1 LRLTFAQLN
10 FTVGAFDANLERM
23 REAVGAAEAAGS
35 ELVVFSELATTGYP
49 PRDLLMHDRFVD
61 ANLETLERL
70 ARISTGRL
78 AILTGFV
85 DRNPSSPGKALFN
98 AAAATLLVKV
108 FAGQPAHGFYHWDS
122 SLTLASP
129 TPLFTRAE
137 IMAGLKKLAPY
148 RESTLLV
155 TNLRPALIP
164 PSGRAT
170 ARRKREYQEAL
181 AFIRELA
188 AARTLRD
195 SQLQL
200 LFL

>member
-1 LRLTFAQLN
+1 MPASARSRDDLRRLHFINALFAHATGQDLYLAEQIKSAI
-10 FTVGAFDANLERM
+10 AFNLADF
-23 REAVGAAEAAGS
+23 EAKIAAHPWAAKTYDS
-35 ELVVFSELATTGYP
+35 
-49 PRDLLMHDRFVD
+49 
-61 ANLETLERL
+61 
-70 ARISTGRL
+70 
-78 AILTGFV
+78 
-85 DRNPSSPGKALFN
+85 LFN

-108 FAGQPAHGFYHWDS
+108 FAGQPHHGFYHWDA

-164 PSGRAT
+164 PARRAT
-170 ARRKREYQEAL
+170 AKRKREYEEAL

-188 AARTLRD
+188 ASRTVRGA
-195 SQLQL
+195 SLQL